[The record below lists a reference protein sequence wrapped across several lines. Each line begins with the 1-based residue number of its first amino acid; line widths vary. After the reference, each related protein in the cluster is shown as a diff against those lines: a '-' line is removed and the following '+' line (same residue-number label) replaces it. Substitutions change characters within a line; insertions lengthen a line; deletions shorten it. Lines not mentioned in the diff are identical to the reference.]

1 MSFGKAV
8 NVRSFRHLIGPGSL
22 ESFALVSSS
31 DYPSRLRG
39 GKFVI
44 LDLRHPT
51 MVIAGAFNPAIF
63 TPEWIAAVLYQIPE
77 GEDIDGVMLL
87 DTESQQSRP
96 YMKDVAVVA
105 EPHRLS
111 IFIDRWEA
119 ATIDLASF
127 VASNLCNALPHTPV
141 GGFGVN
147 FRFFSP
153 DFDENVASLLAQRD
167 EPEKYGKIERAMS
180 VATIVTDDKSKLNFA
195 RGFDD
200 QNNFVATF
208 NYHADTANLQS
219 VGDLVAG
226 RVEEKFADAVKILKE
241 SFYPD
246 LGDIDFQNA
255 LNRNAK
261 GQSDG

>member
-1 MSFGKAV
+1 M
-8 NVRSFRHLIGPGSL
+8 
-22 ESFALVSSS
+22 
-31 DYPSRLRG
+31 
-39 GKFVI
+39 I

-63 TPEWIAAVLYQIPE
+63 TPEWIAAVLYKIPE

-87 DTESQQSRP
+87 DTETQQSRP
-96 YMKDVAVVA
+96 YMRDIAVVA

-119 ATIDLASF
+119 PTISLASM
-127 VASNLCNALPHTPV
+127 VASNLCDALPHTPV

-147 FRFFSP
+147 FRFLSA
-153 DFDENVASLLAQRD
+153 DFDEKVADLLAQRD

-180 VATIVTDDKSKLNFA
+180 VATIITDDKSKLNFT

-200 QNNFVATF
+200 QNNFVAGF
-208 NYHADTANLQS
+208 NFHADTVNLQS
-219 VGDLVAG
+219 VGALIDG
-226 RVEEKFADAVKILKE
+226 RVEAKFADAVRILKE
-241 SFYPD
+241 GFYPELD
-246 LGDIDFQNA
+246 EVDFQNA

-261 GQSDG
+261 GQADG